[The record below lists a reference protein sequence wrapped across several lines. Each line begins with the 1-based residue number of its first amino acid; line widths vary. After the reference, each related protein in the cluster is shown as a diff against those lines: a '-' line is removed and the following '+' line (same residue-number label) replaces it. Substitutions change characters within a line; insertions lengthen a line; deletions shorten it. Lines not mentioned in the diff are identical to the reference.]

1 MSILDKKLADTPVRK
16 SRRVRIIIA
25 SIALILLIGLL
36 VFTNIGSDAALVV
49 HFFTPPSHFTYSG
62 HTNYVSG
69 VAWSPDG
76 PDGKR
81 IASASGDGTVQVWN
95 AQTGS
100 KIYTYRGHSGDVLCL
115 AWSPDGK
122 YIASGGLDT
131 TVQVWDASDG
141 HHIYTYHGHRCGML
155 PAARMSSR

>member
-81 IASASGDGTVQVWN
+81 IASGSGDGTVQVWN

-100 KIYTYRGHSGDVLCL
+100 KIYDYRGDRAGVGCVT
-115 AWSPDGK
+115 WSPRGER
-122 YIASGGLDT
+122 
-131 TVQVWDASDG
+131 V
-141 HHIYTYHGHRCGML
+141 
-155 PAARMSSR
+155 

>member
-81 IASASGDGTVQVWN
+81 IASASRARLLTPRTP
-95 AQTGS
+95 QTR
-100 KIYTYRGHSGDVLCL
+100 KPTYT
-115 AWSPDGK
+115 
-122 YIASGGLDT
+122 
-131 TVQVWDASDG
+131 
-141 HHIYTYHGHRCGML
+141 
-155 PAARMSSR
+155 

>member
-81 IASASGDGTVQVWN
+81 IASASGGGTGQVWN
-95 AQTGS
+95 AQNGS
-100 KIYTYRGHSGDVLCL
+100 KIYKDRGQSGDELFL
-115 AWSPDGK
+115 ASSPCGK
-122 YIASGGLDT
+122 YT
-131 TVQVWDASDG
+131 Q
-141 HHIYTYHGHRCGML
+141 CG
-155 PAARMSSR
+155 